1 MKIYDNM
8 NKKFDSLAPC
18 GVYCGACPSFN
29 KTCKGFASDDKEQK
43 RCSKW
48 SCKIR
53 NCCYNEKELD
63 FCIDCN
69 HFPCKIIYKKLV
81 NTHQDDPRFK
91 YRHEIPDIFM
101 KLKTM
106 NLDSFLSFQTQR
118 WKCDLCGGTI
128 QFYLYKCGN
137 CGQEHIINQI

>member
-1 MKIYDNM
+1 M
-8 NKKFDSLAPC
+8 NNKFDTLAPC
-18 GVYCGACPSFN
+18 GVYCGACPSYN
-29 KTCKGFASDDKEQK
+29 KTCKGCASDDKEQD

-69 HFPCKIIYKKLV
+69 QFPCRNLNKKIL
-81 NTHQDDPRFK
+81 NTHRDDPRFT
-91 YRHEIPDIFM
+91 YRHEIPDIFI

-106 NLDSFLSFQTQR
+106 SLDNYLIFQTQR
-118 WKCDLCGGTI
+118 WKCDSCGGTI
-128 QFYLYKCGN
+128 QFYHYKCKN
-137 CGQEHIINQI
+137 CGKEQIVKQI